1 MSSRRPS
8 DERPGTDP
16 AGEDPRPADLDLER
30 DLPTT
35 PEDVAVLRRLRDRPV
50 TAEEYAALLRA
61 MGHASREELAR
72 RRGPRGEP
80 FEL

>member
-8 DERPGTDP
+8 DEHP
-16 AGEDPRPADLDLER
+16 ATGSADGKARASVLDLER
-30 DLPTT
+30 DLRTT
-35 PEDVAVLRRLRDRPV
+35 PEDVAVLRRLRDEPV
-50 TAEEYAALLRA
+50 TAEQYAELLRA

-72 RRGPRGEP
+72 RRGPRGAP